1 MREKPFPLFDLPSG
15 HRDNIYMKTPT
26 LNSGGGLGGRVKRMR
41 RHAGI
46 LAMSLGITATVVASP
61 TVKSGGKAVRG
72 ITATASSKLH
82 WFQIGKASW
91 YGPHFN
97 GHKTANGEKYDQE
110 ALTCAHR
117 TLPMGSW
124 IRVTNLHNQKTV
136 FLRVNDRGPMSSG
149 LIVDLSHGAAL
160 RLGVAG
166 LANVKI
172 EQVDPNDPAVAEE
185 MVAQLQLPSN
195 PMFPLAVSPVVLGR

>member
-1 MREKPFPLFDLPSG
+1 
-15 HRDNIYMKTPT
+15 
-26 LNSGGGLGGRVKRMR
+26 MR

-61 TVKSGGKAVRG
+61 MVKSGEKAVRG
-72 ITATASSKLH
+72 TSAAVRSTHH

-136 FLRVNDRGPMSSG
+136 FLRVNDRGPMSPS

-160 RLGVAG
+160 RLGVDG
-166 LANVKI
+166 LAKVTI

-185 MVAQLQLPSN
+185 MVAQLQLSSSPIFPSA
-195 PMFPLAVSPVVLGR
+195 LSPIVLGR

>member
-1 MREKPFPLFDLPSG
+1 MERKPFRLFDLPSPEP
-15 HRDNIYMKTPT
+15 DNITMKTPT
-26 LNSGGGLGGRVKRMR
+26 LNSGGGLRGRVKRMR

-46 LAMSLGITATVVASP
+46 LAMSLGMTATVVASP
-61 TVKSGGKAVRG
+61 TVKSGDKAVRG
-72 ITATASSKLH
+72 TTAAILPKLH

-117 TLPMGSW
+117 TLPLGSW

-136 FLRVNDRGPMSSG
+136 FLRVNDRGPLSSS
-149 LIVDLSHGAAL
+149 LIVDLSHGAA
-160 RLGVAG
+160 RVLGVAG
-166 LANVKI
+166 LAQVKL
-172 EQVDPNDPAVAEE
+172 EQV
-185 MVAQLQLPSN
+185 
-195 PMFPLAVSPVVLGR
+195 